1 VVKGIKAQMLKAN
14 GHKTKSWCMCCQDA
28 SKRNASMLRKTKFH
42 PEVGMSPLEH
52 FLLLTM
58 FSFCFTWI
66 CYWICNFGNCKLG
79 HQKREV
85 LIKSS

>member
-1 VVKGIKAQMLKAN
+1 
-14 GHKTKSWCMCCQDA
+14 
-28 SKRNASMLRKTKFH
+28 MLRTKFN

-66 CYWICNFGNCKLG
+66 RYWICNFVNCILG